1 MTALVPTQLPPL
13 NTRFMLG
20 PEITPIQQAFFDAHG
35 FLVFHQVASPEE
47 VEMIAGE
54 LEAIQAQWL
63 EEGRTKVNGI
73 PLFVGSDPDG
83 KPFISRFA
91 FTSMF
96 SEKLREFVL
105 DERFEPIRKMVG
117 EDARVGHD
125 EKDGMVVNRYVNVN
139 GSAYK
144 SLGWHTDGLRDL
156 AYLRMPQAMFNVGLH
171 LDKVTKE
178 DGGLR
183 LIPGTHT
190 QGFFKMCFHK
200 GYFWDHRP
208 DPREVAV
215 ETLPGDLTV
224 HDGRLWHRVQG
235 SPHMGWESLRRS
247 IYVPYQT
254 GPHETKTDDSFT
266 PAYHYV
272 GMASRWFRRLLGR

>member
-13 NTRFMLG
+13 DTRFSLG
-20 PEITPIQQAFFDAHG
+20 PEITPVQQAFFDAYG
-35 FLVFHQVASPEE
+35 FLVFDQVASPDE

-63 EEGRTKVNGI
+63 AEGRTKVNGI

-83 KPFISRFA
+83 EPFISRFA

-96 SEKLREFVL
+96 SDKLRAFVL

-125 EKDGMVVNRYVNVN
+125 EKDGMVVNRYVNVS

-171 LDKVTKE
+171 LDKVTRE

-183 LIPGTHT
+183 LIPGTHKQRRDT
-190 QGFFKMCFHK
+190 GHFT
-200 GYFWDHRP
+200 RP
-208 DPREVAV
+208 
-215 ETLPGDLTV
+215 
-224 HDGRLWHRVQG
+224 
-235 SPHMGWESLRRS
+235 
-247 IYVPYQT
+247 
-254 GPHETKTDDSFT
+254 
-266 PAYHYV
+266 
-272 GMASRWFRRLLGR
+272 